1 MLANGD
7 MDLFSAEE
15 VRRRHCC
22 EILCMWAAT
31 SVPEDVSLDLLQ
43 THANDSVFDGACGLV

>member
-22 EILCMWAAT
+22 EILCMWAAA